1 MHFLLL
7 DTFWELF
14 FDNMSE
20 LEVKNKLDDL
30 RNYIISEYCCV
41 DQAKILHLEIKKY
54 EKMLEKLKKPQ

>member
-1 MHFLLL
+1 MLL
-7 DTFWELF
+7 DTFWGLF
-14 FDNMSE
+14 FDIMNE

-54 EKMLEKLKKPQ
+54 EKMLEKLKKSQ